1 MSVIS
6 KFEPLV
12 DITIFLNRPT
22 DVRDLKELVN
32 RRIKETSDQR
42 TRLMQL
48 AMPTPPG
55 MVRTDMIPIRLEGL
69 SYKPGASGELFH
81 NVDLSVE
88 QGKLVA
94 LQGEHRSGKTKL
106 IRLMA
111 GGITPTTGKVIMPS
125 HLRCLLV
132 THQVLLM
139 DASPLQNLF
148 FGDPL
153 AVANPE
159 ERHRALWILDKLRM
173 MRTREVAEQEIEIL
187 QEPLSDEEQ
196 VDPGCCSKSGKVE
209 PLPAHA
215 QWLPPDGSRRA
226 QELQLELRGWQDSLS
241 FQEKAKLHIAR
252 ALIVNPEILILEKPL
267 MNFDERESQLV
278 QGVLREYVSNRGVA
292 LSADSRDSRRPRT
305 CFYTAEREDAS
316 QTDVVWKCGAGTVVA
331 EKPWA
336 QAQTPK
342 KGEKQMSSPKSSQ
355 SVKTAECPRRK
366 GGSDSKEEREKS
378 VTLSY
383 SETAEEEQ
391 SISIIRTVSSGTAA
405 RLLDELEDE
414 RRRGDGN
421 EGLEGL
427 DEGSTSERSTV
438 SEAEAAPGIGVQE
451 AASGISQADPP
462 TDQEMPGTMDSDSRP
477 SCMWSGPP
485 SVPPPLPKR
494 SSPLAPI
501 GTAVADAPDESS
513 MWRPQTFESPLV
525 QRAATGGCSVYR
537 TPSLP
542 SRLEPASPAPSVLT
556 SPGIGEAL
564 PYSMGRRR
572 VGSHDMSSSSLFTR
586 QMSIES
592 YSTEREP
599 SSSATPAA
607 LFPSTPDFCPSPA
620 GSFMLPPLQP
630 VPPASYPVGLRDP
643 LPAPALRA
651 EVSPLCPGAGM
662 MRVQVKEGEM
672 TKTIYTHIMEQKY
685 DKAVKILNQQL
696 QFFPESRC
704 ALSLLGYCYYH
715 MQDFASAADIYGQLV
730 QVVPEIDEYK
740 IYHVQSLIKAG
751 LYEEASQACTSVE
764 SPEYTERVLML
775 QATISYEQEETQ
787 LARSILDQ
795 CHPDSEER
803 QVFEGALLW
812 KEKRYAEAMKL
823 FNDAITSTGYQ
834 ASLAYNI
841 ALCYYSSKQY
851 GPALKH
857 IAEII
862 ERGVRDHPELSV
874 GALSEGDLKARSVG
888 NTSVLRE
895 TALIEAFNLK
905 SAIEYMTKNME
916 AAKDALA
923 DMPPRDESELD
934 PVTLHNQA
942 LIEMDEKPTEGF
954 RKLNFL
960 LNQQP
965 SPPET
970 FVNLLLLYC
979 KYSYYDLAADILAEN
994 AELTYKNMKP
1004 EDYEFLD
1011 ALILGQSSPEE
1022 AYRRFDELSAK
1033 HVEMLR
1039 KGTKNIQDARRQ
1051 RDQTQVKKYLAEFD
1065 DALAKY
1071 IPVLMGQAK
1080 IYWELENYSM
1090 VEKIF
1095 RQSAEFCSEDES
1107 WKLNVAHIF
1116 FMQEKF
1122 KECIRYYEPFVRK
1135 HNDDLLNV
1143 TAIILANL
1151 CVAYV
1156 MTSANEEAEE
1166 LMRLVEREEEKVKDP
1181 SKPVYHLCIINLVIG
1196 TLYCTKGNF
1205 EFGISRIIKS
1215 LEPYDKKIGVDTWY
1229 YAKRCMLALAETLAK
1244 NMVVLN
1250 DEVFDDIIAFLDS
1263 ADQVGKNIG
1272 TTINVVEAANEDAAS
1287 KRTVSQEARMIKRFF
1302 LKLRGHRRPL
1312 RLGYFRF
1319 HPQIRKANEADEGR
1333 APEPCQVIYVPV
1345 FMPHRCRICG
1355 HECQLSEMPQ
1365 ELPRPSTNPTF
1376 GSWLPSILPST
1387 SRYWMLGRAAAA
1399 ILPPSAPT
1407 RPIAEPVPLIVRHI
1421 EDPSAKILQTPIGD
1435 GLLNRISPVSD
1446 ALVPLCPLQC
1456 ARPPHKHRKTQG
1468 LEERWWLEY
1477 DPPKANYKSGFGR
1490 GPFGGNSIPKQNW
1503 PRQMVPIELK
1513 KKWEKRERL
1522 RYAFRKHGFELDVPK
1537 LGG

>member
-1 MSVIS
+1 
-6 KFEPLV
+6 
-12 DITIFLNRPT
+12 
-22 DVRDLKELVN
+22 
-32 RRIKETSDQR
+32 
-42 TRLMQL
+42 
-48 AMPTPPG
+48 
-55 MVRTDMIPIRLEGL
+55 
-69 SYKPGASGELFH
+69 
-81 NVDLSVE
+81 
-88 QGKLVA
+88 
-94 LQGEHRSGKTKL
+94 
-106 IRLMA
+106 
-111 GGITPTTGKVIMPS
+111 
-125 HLRCLLV
+125 
-132 THQVLLM
+132 
-139 DASPLQNLF
+139 
-148 FGDPL
+148 
-153 AVANPE
+153 
-159 ERHRALWILDKLRM
+159 
-173 MRTREVAEQEIEIL
+173 
-187 QEPLSDEEQ
+187 
-196 VDPGCCSKSGKVE
+196 
-209 PLPAHA
+209 
-215 QWLPPDGSRRA
+215 
-226 QELQLELRGWQDSLS
+226 
-241 FQEKAKLHIAR
+241 
-252 ALIVNPEILILEKPL
+252 
-267 MNFDERESQLV
+267 
-278 QGVLREYVSNRGVA
+278 
-292 LSADSRDSRRPRT
+292 
-305 CFYTAEREDAS
+305 
-316 QTDVVWKCGAGTVVA
+316 
-331 EKPWA
+331 
-336 QAQTPK
+336 
-342 KGEKQMSSPKSSQ
+342 
-355 SVKTAECPRRK
+355 
-366 GGSDSKEEREKS
+366 
-378 VTLSY
+378 
-383 SETAEEEQ
+383 
-391 SISIIRTVSSGTAA
+391 
-405 RLLDELEDE
+405 
-414 RRRGDGN
+414 
-421 EGLEGL
+421 
-427 DEGSTSERSTV
+427 
-438 SEAEAAPGIGVQE
+438 
-451 AASGISQADPP
+451 
-462 TDQEMPGTMDSDSRP
+462 
-477 SCMWSGPP
+477 
-485 SVPPPLPKR
+485 
-494 SSPLAPI
+494 
-501 GTAVADAPDESS
+501 
-513 MWRPQTFESPLV
+513 
-525 QRAATGGCSVYR
+525 
-537 TPSLP
+537 
-542 SRLEPASPAPSVLT
+542 
-556 SPGIGEAL
+556 
-564 PYSMGRRR
+564 
-572 VGSHDMSSSSLFTR
+572 
-586 QMSIES
+586 
-592 YSTEREP
+592 
-599 SSSATPAA
+599 
-607 LFPSTPDFCPSPA
+607 
-620 GSFMLPPLQP
+620 
-630 VPPASYPVGLRDP
+630 
-643 LPAPALRA
+643 
-651 EVSPLCPGAGM
+651 M

-979 KYSYYDLAADILAEN
+979 KYSCPDESYYDLAADILAEN

-1302 LKLRGHRRPL
+1302 LKLR
-1312 RLGYFRF
+1312 
-1319 HPQIRKANEADEGR
+1319 D
-1333 APEPCQVIYVPV
+1333 
-1345 FMPHRCRICG
+1345 
-1355 HECQLSEMPQ
+1355 
-1365 ELPRPSTNPTF
+1365 
-1376 GSWLPSILPST
+1376 
-1387 SRYWMLGRAAAA
+1387 
-1399 ILPPSAPT
+1399 
-1407 RPIAEPVPLIVRHI
+1407 
-1421 EDPSAKILQTPIGD
+1421 
-1435 GLLNRISPVSD
+1435 
-1446 ALVPLCPLQC
+1446 
-1456 ARPPHKHRKTQG
+1456 
-1468 LEERWWLEY
+1468 
-1477 DPPKANYKSGFGR
+1477 
-1490 GPFGGNSIPKQNW
+1490 
-1503 PRQMVPIELK
+1503 
-1513 KKWEKRERL
+1513 
-1522 RYAFRKHGFELDVPK
+1522 
-1537 LGG
+1537 